1 VDEIIVFNALT
12 KDQIMDIVKL
22 MTQEIQDRLNPH
34 EVSFELTDAVL
45 NWLVEEGYDP
55 IFGARPL
62 RRSLQRHIENPL
74 AKKILSGELV
84 CGSHVIIGIKKGSF
98 SFKTANPKTQKPEEY
113 ES

>member
-1 VDEIIVFNALT
+1 
-12 KDQIMDIVKL
+12 MDIVKL
-22 MTQEIQDRLNPH
+22 MTQEIQDRLKPH

-45 NWLVEEGYDP
+45 NWLVKEGYDP

-84 CGSHVIIGIKKGSF
+84 CGSHVIIGIKNDSF
-98 SFKTANPKTQKPEEY
+98 SFKTANPQTRKPEEY